1 MSSSVLAS
9 FGKVSSKMI
18 LRLNKRIK
26 IYKYAKL
33 SILCLLILTFVTGCM
48 PSLYSKKQGDALYN
62 NLTAK
67 VDDWFEDNLPDASV
81 DSYKIEPGFVDT
93 NDNTTYIFGN
103 TLSEAMYGNYMLD
116 GETHHYFYVPS
127 SNKMY
132 TDDLSDEALV
142 IATDIYISGLGFSS
156 SELLDPEENLMS
168 DEKLYSEISSM
179 ISYNL
184 IYDSDDDGNLD
195 TFPSNK
201 YQPYLPYD
209 VTSENVDDYVKTHLA
224 EGTLRASGIT
234 VVLDRN
240 IELGELRL
248 NILRECPG
256 FDDNII
262 YTPDQMYQIYI
273 DYKHDSSSST
283 SAATSS
289 DAAANESYDDINNKT
304 INICVSD
311 RKKSAANTS
320 TASDT
325 SAATSAGTSKSHV
338 YVYDM
343 KTLRLINDYETGY

>member
-1 MSSSVLAS
+1 
-9 FGKVSSKMI
+9 
-18 LRLNKRIK
+18 
-26 IYKYAKL
+26 
-33 SILCLLILTFVTGCM
+33 M

-81 DSYKIEPGFVDT
+81 DSYEIETGFVNI
-93 NDNTTYIFGN
+93 NDNNTYVSGS

-116 GETHHYFYVPS
+116 GKTHHYFYVPS

-132 TDDLSDEALV
+132 TDDLIDEALV

-156 SELLDPEENLMS
+156 SELLDPEENLMP
-168 DEKLYSEISSM
+168 DEGLYSDISSM

-184 IYDSDDDGNLD
+184 IYDSDDDGYLD
-195 TFPSNK
+195 AFPSYE
-201 YQPYLPYD
+201 YQHYLPYD

-256 FDDNII
+256 FDSSII
-262 YTPDQMYQIYI
+262 YTR
-273 DYKHDSSSST
+273 DSSSST

-311 RKKSAANTS
+311 RNKSAANTS

-325 SAATSAGTSKSHV
+325 SAATSAGMSKSHV

-343 KTLRLINDYETGY
+343 KTLRLIKDYERDY